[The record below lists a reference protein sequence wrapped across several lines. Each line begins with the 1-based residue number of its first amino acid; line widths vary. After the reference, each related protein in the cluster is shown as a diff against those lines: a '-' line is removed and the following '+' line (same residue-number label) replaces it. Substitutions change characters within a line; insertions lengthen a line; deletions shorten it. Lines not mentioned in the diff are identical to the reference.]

1 LADNQIVKEM
11 SFKSITLGSQICVN
25 KIGEIGLV
33 VTTARLS
40 EKDFAGTVGH
50 CDDGTV
56 TL

>member
-1 LADNQIVKEM
+1 MEM
-11 SFKSITLGSQICVN
+11 SFKSITLGFQICVN

-33 VTTARLS
+33 ATTARLS
-40 EKDFAGTVGH
+40 EEDFAGTVGQ